1 MNENLSTIIE
11 LITNIF
17 QGVVIVTFC
26 YKLLTPKYSKLLNV
40 VFYFMSISTMFIA
53 VTLINGLFPAFQ
65 TFEIIIYLIIMLSY
79 CIFFFK
85 DRLFNRFFA
94 PVIGVIVQLSV
105 TLFFHFLMTVVLK
118 ADPDY
123 LMSENSRYRLLSL
136 SIINFSYTFVLYIIY
151 KIYKHKIKLK
161 GFKDVFA
168 FLVLPVVT
176 LGIVVLTFA
185 ISSEKHIS
193 DTAILYLMIIVGC
206 SLLVAVVILELLV
219 RISKSNDLETENKIM
234 HIKSEMYQQ
243 QIDSNSN
250 YIKEISSIK
259 HDMKNKLMCID
270 DLITDKKYE
279 EASLLCRESN
289 QELMNASCI
298 FNTDNIFLNSILN
311 VIYSKAKEKN
321 IDIKIIIKS
330 DFMMVNGTDLISL
343 IGNLA
348 DNAITASANSADKC
362 IVVSITEKG
371 EYYRLIIKNSID
383 VSVLKD
389 NPSLATRKENKQ
401 KHGYGLYN
409 IRKIVN
415 KYNGEI
421 IITEDDNSFIVN
433 IMLRQPN
440 TTKK

>member
-1 MNENLSTIIE
+1 MCLLLALAVMLQKPKEGGLGGAIGGGIAC
-11 LITNIF
+11 
-17 QGVVIVTFC
+17 IVATVGTA
-26 YKLLTPKYSKLLNV
+26 LLFEK
-40 VFYFMSISTMFIA
+40 VFYANDI
-53 VTLINGLFPAFQ
+53 
-65 TFEIIIYLIIMLSY
+65 
-79 CIFFFK
+79 
-85 DRLFNRFFA
+85 
-94 PVIGVIVQLSV
+94 
-105 TLFFHFLMTVVLK
+105 TVN
-118 ADPDY
+118 Y
-123 LMSENSRYRLLSL
+123 
-136 SIINFSYTFVLYIIY
+136 
-151 KIYKHKIKLK
+151 
-161 GFKDVFA
+161 
-168 FLVLPVVT
+168 
-176 LGIVVLTFA
+176 
-185 ISSEKHIS
+185 
-193 DTAILYLMIIVGC
+193 
-206 SLLVAVVILELLV
+206 VAVVILELLV

-383 VSVLKD
+383 VSVLKVT
-389 NPSLATRKENKQ
+389 LVRT
-401 KHGYGLYN
+401 
-409 IRKIVN
+409 
-415 KYNGEI
+415 
-421 IITEDDNSFIVN
+421 
-433 IMLRQPN
+433 
-440 TTKK
+440 